1 MSSPVITDQNAINA
15 LAAVRAYDL
24 RQGNVT
30 AEIVAG
36 SCLPNTYI
44 LGDSNIRK
52 AVPGYKNPS
61 PCVKVGCGKEEDVI
75 AQPVFIIQEESS
87 MCCRCCCPGL
97 QPLFAKVY
105 NADPSIK
112 VGRTR
117 FCCIYMGHTFAKQ
130 EGPPVFTME
139 RDGCKCLSC
148 KKWLGCFV
156 CNMCCQEDSYIF
168 AGDPTNGGGPPTG
181 MCGGACSTKWTGPT
195 PGEIGPVSGGHV
207 ARILQPCGGG
217 GCHPVLNILSSKDG
231 QDTPVAV
238 LEGPMFMKGCIEL
251 CCDTTFFFS
260 TQEGKSGDLGK
271 IIRPKPADCYNCCRM
286 LCTQVDFYTVEY
298 TDAYMKQP
306 NEMKAAMLAAM
317 IQLDYMF
324 FEDDR
329 PPVDCEVS
337 DDGKDGKIICTL
349 CFAYCYGCQ
358 IPCKI
363 AIPLKNPQSGG
374 G

>member
-1 MSSPVITDQNAINA
+1 MSQSPVITDQNAINA

-36 SCLPNTYI
+36 QCLPNTYI

-52 AVPGYKNPS
+52 PVPNYKNPS
-61 PCVKVGCGKEEDVI
+61 CCSKEEEDVV
-75 AQPVFIIQEESS
+75 AQPVFIIQEESL

-105 NADPSIK
+105 NADPNVQAGK
-112 VGRTR
+112 TMCGCV
-117 FCCIYMGHTFAKQ
+117 YMGHKFAKQ

-139 RDGCKCLSC
+139 RDGCKCITC

-168 AGDPTNGGGPPTG
+168 AGDPTNGGAPPSG
-181 MCGGACSTKWTGPT
+181 CCSTTWTGPV
-195 PGEIGPVSGGHV
+195 PGDIGPVTGGHF

-217 GCHPVLNILSSKDG
+217 GCHPVLNILQVQNG
-231 QDTPVAV
+231 QEQDYAV
-238 LEGPMFMKGCIEL
+238 LEGPTFMKGCIEL
-251 CCDTTFFFS
+251 CCDTNFVYS
-260 TQEGKSGDLGK
+260 TQPGKSGDIGQ
-271 IIRPKPADCYNCCRM
+271 ITRPKPQDCYNCCRM
-286 LCTQVDFYTVEY
+286 IITQIDFYTVEY
-298 TDAYMKQP
+298 TDTYMKSP

-329 PPVDCEVS
+329 PPVDCEQ
-337 DDGKDGKIICTL
+337 DQDGKGCTVYVTL
-349 CFAYCYGCQ
+349 CYAYCYGCQ
-358 IPCKI
+358 IPCK
-363 AIPLKNPQSGG
+363 LCFSFRQQEGG